1 MSNVDKAAKV
11 IDQWTQEGY
20 ELNSAVGSPHA
31 IAERLAK
38 AGLLAPDLPTLNS
51 DYASIEV
58 PTRRTLIMDD
68 DDCPTLYENE
78 DSILVGTVNGE
89 VNFSLGA
96 HDEVSV
102 TLPADKADSF
112 ALAVLAAAKH
122 AEGAQSNGNV

>member
-1 MSNVDKAAKV
+1 MTTYDQALRVLEAARRPGALR
-11 IDQWTQEGY
+11 IHP
-20 ELNSAVGSPHA
+20 NNAVEA
-31 IAERLAK
+31 LAQ
-38 AGLLAPDLPTLNS
+38 AGLLSPDLPNLGS

-89 VNFSLGA
+89 VNFSLGM

-102 TLPADKADSF
+102 TLPADKAESF
-112 ALAVLAAAKH
+112 ALAVLAAAQY
-122 AEGAQSNGNV
+122 AREQSNGNV

>member
-1 MSNVDKAAKV
+1 MNN
-11 IDQWTQEGY
+11 IDRAVRLI
-20 ELNSAVGSPHA
+20 ELYGTRTGSPRDVA
-31 IAERLAK
+31 LELAD
-38 AGLLAPDLPTLNS
+38 AGLLTPDLPTLNS

-102 TLPADKADSF
+102 TLPADKAVSF
-112 ALAVLAAAKH
+112 ALALLAAAQH
-122 AEGAQSNGNV
+122 AKEHHAS